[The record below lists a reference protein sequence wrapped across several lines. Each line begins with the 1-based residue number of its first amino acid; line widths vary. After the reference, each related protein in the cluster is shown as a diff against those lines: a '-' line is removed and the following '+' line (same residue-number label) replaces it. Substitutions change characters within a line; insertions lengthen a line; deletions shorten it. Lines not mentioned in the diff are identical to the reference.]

1 MKIFIDT
8 NVFLDLILKRE
19 DFDKALLLFNAV
31 EKKLFDAV
39 IADIT
44 LLNIDYIAKK
54 QVADV
59 RDFLTLVNN
68 NFQIVGS
75 ANAQFAK
82 ALLIKNDDLED
93 NVQYILAKETQCE
106 VIITNDKTFY
116 AKSIKKLGSRDFV
129 EKYLQ

>member
-8 NVFLDLILKRE
+8 NVFLDFLLKRE

-44 LLNIDYIAKK
+44 VLNIDYIAKK

-75 ANAQFAK
+75 TNAQFAK

-106 VIITNDKTFY
+106 IIVTNDKTFY
-116 AKSIKKLGSRDFV
+116 SKSIKKLGSRDFV
-129 EKYLQ
+129 EQYLQ